1 MEDKNKL
8 VEINNES
15 PALILEAI
23 SKYSTGLTHTSY
35 DDLLSFICSEMKSIV
50 GAKFSF
56 INIYDHLKSEF
67 KCRHTTLSEKN
78 NNLVSKI
85 VGRSVV
91 GMSVRVNSSQYSDML
106 KEKIKIAD
114 SITESTFGRV
124 SISVGRLIEKAFET
138 DCYVGVVL
146 AFDDQLLGTIFLA
159 GKREQMITEKDL
171 LLPFASVTANAL
183 ELKQAEKIIEESREW
198 YRTIAEDIPAL
209 VTRIS
214 PDYNFTFTN
223 NAYCDFVGQP
233 AHLLLG
239 DKLINYLTRDNYEK
253 VVNHFSKLSRK
264 NPFAAHEHTHVT
276 GDGSLRWVKWTN
288 RAIFDI
294 SGNLKEY
301 LCIGEDITEHKRAYG
316 LLKESEQ
323 VKASIIKASPDIII
337 RFDNE
342 GTYLDI
348 LSGNDSLIYRP
359 KKEMIGKDIY
369 EVLPYDL
376 AAKYHKAIHRATNSG
391 ELQIIEY
398 SIDTPAGTFEREA
411 RINPS
416 TEKEVIAFIRDI
428 TEQKQFEEKLK
439 FMSMHDQLTGLHN
452 RAYFEEEIG
461 RLEKSREYPVTLIS
475 ADLDDLKLVN
485 DSLGHDAGDRLL
497 AAAAEIMKQSVRG
510 SDLLARVG
518 GDEFVAILPRTSQD
532 EAEEVAAR
540 IRRNVE
546 EYNINNEELPLGLSL
561 GLSTAYNNK
570 VPLHTIFKQA
580 DDYMYRD
587 KLYRSNRVRNKTVEA
602 LLAALAERDYITQ
615 GHAERLEDV
624 CRQIGEKI
632 NLSSHQLS
640 DLALLAQVHD
650 LGKVGIP
657 DKILFKKGPLTEQEW
672 ETMRLHPEKGY
683 RIAIT
688 SPDLSGIAEL
698 ILKHHEKW
706 DGSGYP
712 LGLKGEEIPIE
723 CRILSIVDAYDA
735 MTNDRPYKQA
745 KSSKEALAE
754 IRRCAGTQ
762 FDPDLV
768 SIFLYL
774 FYDDQDM
781 QQLQWK

>member
-1 MEDKNKL
+1 ME
-8 VEINNES
+8 ENNNLLNTKDIS
-15 PALILEAI
+15 SGHILEAI
-23 SKYSTGLTHTSY
+23 STYSTGLTRAPY
-35 DDLLSFICSEMKSIV
+35 DNLFPYICSEMKKIV
-50 GAKFSF
+50 GAKYAF
-56 INIYDHLKSEF
+56 INIYDHLEQELQ
-67 KCRHTTLSEKN
+67 CRHTTLSDKN
-78 NNLVSKI
+78 SALVSKI
-85 VGRSVV
+85 IGRNLA
-91 GMSVRVNSSQYSDML
+91 GLSVRITGSQYQDIVND
-106 KEKIKIAD
+106 KVKISD
-114 SITESTFGRV
+114 SIVESTFGRL
-124 SISVGRLIEKAFET
+124 SPTASKLISKAIGT
-138 DCYVGVVL
+138 DCYIGIVL
-146 AFDDQLLGTIFLA
+146 VIDDQLLGTVFLA
-159 GKREQMITEKDL
+159 GRREQMIIEEDL
-171 LLPFASVTANAL
+171 LLPFASVTSNAI
-183 ELKQAEKIIEESREW
+183 ELKQAEKIIDESREW

-214 PDYNFTFTN
+214 PDYKMIFAN

-233 AHLLLG
+233 AHLLIG
-239 DKLINYLTRDNYEK
+239 DQLINYVTRENYDR
-253 VVNHFSKLSRK
+253 VVSHFSSLSRK
-264 NPFAAHEHTHVT
+264 NPIATHEHTNIAF
-276 GDGSLRWVKWTN
+276 DGSVRWVRWSN
-288 RAIFDI
+288 RAIFDTM
-294 SGNLKEY
+294 GYVKEY
-301 LCIGEDITEHKRAYG
+301 LCIGEDITEYKKAYG

-323 VKASIIKASPDIII
+323 IKTSIIEASPDIII
-337 RFDNE
+337 RFDGE

-348 LSGNDSLIYRP
+348 LSGSDDLIYRP
-359 KKEMIGKDIY
+359 KKEMLGKDIY
-369 EVLPYDL
+369 QVLPYDL
-376 AAKYHKAIHRATNSG
+376 AVKYHKAIHRATSSG

-398 SIDTPAGTFEREA
+398 AIETPAGVFEREA

-416 TEKEVIAFIRDI
+416 TENEVIAFIRDI
-428 TEQKQFEEKLK
+428 TDQKKFEEKLK
-439 FMSMHDQLTGLHN
+439 FLSMHDQLTGLHN
-452 RAYFEEEIG
+452 RAYFEEEIS
-461 RLEKSREYPVTLIS
+461 RLEKSREYPIALIS
-475 ADLDDLKLVN
+475 VDLDDLKLVN

-497 AAAAEIMKQSVRG
+497 AASAEIIKKSVRG

-518 GDEFVAILPRTSQD
+518 GDEFVAILPRTSQA

-540 IRRNVE
+540 IRKNVE
-546 EYNINNEELPLGLSL
+546 KYNLANEELPLGLSV
-561 GLSTAYNNK
+561 GLATACNNS
-570 VPLHTIFKQA
+570 VSLHSVFKQA

-615 GHAERLEDV
+615 GHADRLEKI

-640 DLALLAQVHD
+640 DLALLSQVHD

-657 DKILFKKGPLTEQEW
+657 DHILFKKGPLTDQEW

-688 SPDLSGIAEL
+688 SPDLSVIADL

-712 LGLKGEEIPIE
+712 LGLIGEEIPIE

-735 MTNDRPYKQA
+735 MTNDRPYQKA
-745 KSSKEALAE
+745 RNTREALAE
-754 IRRCAGTQ
+754 IRHCAGTQ

-774 FYDDQDM
+774 FYDDEDM

>member
-1 MEDKNKL
+1 MEKN
-8 VEINNES
+8 NNLLDVKNVS
-15 PALILEAI
+15 SSHILEAI
-23 SKYSTGLTHTSY
+23 SNYSTGLTRVSY
-35 DDLLSFICSEMKSIV
+35 DNLFPYICSEMKRII
-50 GAKFSF
+50 GASF
-56 INIYDHLKSEF
+56 AIITQYDHLNFELE
-67 KCRHTTLSEKN
+67 CRHTTLSEKKS
-78 NNLVSKI
+78 NLASKI
-85 VGRSVV
+85 IGHNIVGLPVKVTR
-91 GMSVRVNSSQYSDML
+91 SQYREML
-106 KEKIKIAD
+106 TEKVKVFD
-114 SITESTFGRV
+114 SMSEPTFGRLSSSV
-124 SISVGRLIEKAFET
+124 SGIAAKAFGT
-138 DCYVGVVL
+138 NCYISIVL
-146 AFDDQLLGTIFLA
+146 ANDDQLLGTVFLA
-159 GKREQMITEKDL
+159 GRREQMIIEEDL
-171 LLPFASVTANAL
+171 LRPFASVTSNAI
-183 ELKQAEKIIEESREW
+183 ELKQAEKIIDESREW

-214 PDYNFTFTN
+214 PDYKMIFAN
-223 NAYCDFVGQP
+223 NAYCDFIGQP
-233 AHLLLG
+233 AHLLIG
-239 DKLINYLTRDNYEK
+239 DKLANYVTPENYDR
-253 VVNHFSKLSRK
+253 VVNHFSSLSRK
-264 NPFAAHEHTHVT
+264 NPIATHEHTNIAF
-276 GDGSLRWVKWTN
+276 DGSVRWVRWSN
-288 RAIFDI
+288 RAIFDTM
-294 SGNLKEY
+294 GNVKEY
-301 LCIGEDITEHKRAYG
+301 LCIGEDITEYKKAYG

-323 VKASIIKASPDIII
+323 IKTSIIEASPDIII
-337 RFDNE
+337 RFDGE

-348 LSGNDSLIYRP
+348 LSGSDDLIYRP
-359 KKEMIGKDIY
+359 KKEMLGKDVY
-369 EVLPYDL
+369 QVLPYDL
-376 AAKYHKAIHRATNSG
+376 AVKYHKAIHRAMNSG
-391 ELQIIEY
+391 GLQIIEY
-398 SIDTPAGTFEREA
+398 PIETPAGLFEREA

-416 TEKEVIAFIRDI
+416 TENEVIAFIRDI
-428 TEQKQFEEKLK
+428 TDQKQFEEKLK
-439 FMSMHDQLTGLHN
+439 FLSMHDQLTGLHN
-452 RAYFEEEIG
+452 RAYFEEEIS

-475 ADLDDLKLVN
+475 VDLDDLKLVN

-497 AAAAEIMKQSVRG
+497 AASAEIIKKSVRG

-540 IRRNVE
+540 IRKNVE
-546 EYNINNEELPLGLSL
+546 EYNLANEELPLGLSV
-561 GLSTAYNNK
+561 GLATACNNR
-570 VPLHTIFKQA
+570 VSLHSVFKQA

-615 GHAERLEDV
+615 GHADRLEKI

-640 DLALLAQVHD
+640 DLALLSQVHD

-657 DKILFKKGPLTEQEW
+657 DNILFKKGSLTDQEW

-735 MTNDRPYKQA
+735 MTNDRPYQKA
-745 KSSKEALAE
+745 RDAREALAE

-774 FYDDQDM
+774 FNEDEDM